1 MQKFDFSIQTRDGQ
15 RIVSL
20 VIAGR
25 DQAEAEKKLRQMY
38 RNCEVVSC
46 NSKQMNDFKAQ
57 QIVSIEDIISM
68 ISK

>member
-1 MQKFDFSIQTRDGQ
+1 MQKYDFSIVTRDGQ

-46 NSKQMNDFKAQ
+46 NEKLLPEHKGQ
-57 QIVSIEDIISM
+57 QAFSVEDIISL